1 MEKHPINFIPET
13 REAGI
18 LGTVTILILAM
29 SANGRSVMG
38 ISQYD
43 PTARGRPAWNA
54 GKQVGVKRPLKVK
67 QIWLIRFFL
76 DREGRMRDRALFDLA
91 IDSKLRGCDLV
102 KMKIGSLVSG
112 SAIRNRSMA
121 IQQKT
126 GRPVQ
131 FEITADTRASLLA
144 WLERRGGSIDDFAFP
159 SRVNPDGHL
168 STRQYARLV
177 DEWVAAIGLRPEDY
191 GTHSLRRTKAALIYK
206 ATGNLR
212 AIQIL
217 LGHTKIENTVRYLG
231 VDIDDALTLA
241 ETTEI

>member
-1 MEKHPINFIPET
+1 
-13 REAGI
+13 
-18 LGTVTILILAM
+18 
-29 SANGRSVMG
+29 MG

-43 PTARGRPAWNA
+43 PVAKERPAWNA
-54 GKQVGVKRPLKVK
+54 GKQVGAKRALKVK

-112 SAIRNRSMA
+112 PAIRNRSMV

-144 WLERRGGSIDDFAFP
+144 WLERRGGSVDDFAFP
-159 SRVNPDGHL
+159 SRVDPDGHL

-177 DEWVAAIGLRPEDY
+177 DEWVTAIGLRPEEY